1 MHGLWDWAFVWKI
14 LPTLLEGVV
23 VTLEISVLSY
33 LLALVLGL
41 VFALLRRNRR
51 RWIRQPTGE
60 VIEFVRS
67 TPLLVQIYFIFYV
80 GPQFGITIHPW
91 VAGILALGVHYGT
104 YTSEV
109 YRAGLEGVPKGQW
122 EAAIA
127 LNLSRSRTY
136 RDIILPQAIPPI
148 IPALGNYLIGIFKET
163 PLLSVI
169 TIAELLT
176 RAKDVATEYF
186 RFTEPY
192 VMVGVIFL
200 VLSIPASYFVNWSER
215 RVKRGRTR
223 RKA

>member
-1 MHGLWDWAFVWKI
+1 MEGLWNWGFVWQI
-14 LPTLLEGVV
+14 LPILMEGMV
-23 VTLEISVLSY
+23 VTIEISLMSY

-41 VFALLRRNRR
+41 VFALLRRNPRP
-51 RWIRQPTGE
+51 WISRPTAE

-67 TPLLVQIYFIFYV
+67 TPLLVQIFFVFYV
-80 GPQFGITIHPW
+80 GPQFGVTIHPW
-91 VAGILALGVHYGT
+91 VAGILALGIHYGT

-109 YRAGLEGVPKGQW
+109 YRAGLEGVNRGQW

-127 LNLSRSRTY
+127 LNLSKYQTY

-148 IPALGNYLIGIFKET
+148 IPTLGNYLIGIFKET

-176 RAKDVATEYF
+176 RAKDVASDHF

-192 VMVGVIFL
+192 IMVGVIFL

-215 RVKRGRTR
+215 RFKRGYAKR
-223 RKA
+223 